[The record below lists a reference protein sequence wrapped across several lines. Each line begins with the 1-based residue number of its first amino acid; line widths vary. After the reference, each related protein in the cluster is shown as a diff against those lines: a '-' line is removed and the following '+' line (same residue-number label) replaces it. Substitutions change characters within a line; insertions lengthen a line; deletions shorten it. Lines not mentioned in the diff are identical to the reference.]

1 MPDPRILTWD
11 CREQPDLAD
20 LAAALAEVSN
30 GTVHLTE
37 VDTGDDQYAIVL
49 DSRPVT
55 KQEAYEMYRSNAGY
69 ESWEEAPD
77 A

>member
-1 MPDPRILTWD
+1 MKAIEPSPD
-11 CREQPDLAD
+11 QALAD
-20 LAAALAEVSN
+20 QFRELAELRAELAGLLD

-55 KQEAYEMYRSNAGY
+55 KQEAYEMYNGSPGG
-69 ESWEEAPD
+69 SS
-77 A
+77 